1 MPLFVGRWPDG
12 VADKVLAELRPRLRG
27 RAWDVVELNARA
39 PGSAST
45 SITIRRCPCGSR
57 TSRSPTPSAGARRA
71 RGARPILEG
80 WLDVTARLLA
90 LGFVPK
96 DPATVVTGDCLQV
109 QNAVLDGG
117 FADVESLIASSLL
130 DDRALR
136 DAVRRT
142 VHELAVTATRLL
154 LGLWV
159 STVDMRDRLPDIH
172 AVVWNAL
179 AERLAAEAPTDER
192 IAAILASRRPAYD
205 ALVELLEQAF

>member
-1 MPLFVGRWPDG
+1 M
-12 VADKVLAELRPRLRG
+12 
-27 RAWDVVELNARA
+27 
-39 PGSAST
+39 
-45 SITIRRCPCGSR
+45 
-57 TSRSPTPSAGARRA
+57 
-71 RGARPILEG
+71 
-80 WLDVTARLLA
+80 
-90 LGFVPK
+90 
-96 DPATVVTGDCLQV
+96 VTGDCLQV